1 MACRLVAPWPITA
14 TCLHLPVWKAAMD
27 MAVHLEHAVRRF
39 RKTPSPPR
47 CHKYTLGTELHR
59 TVQTFLCTSNLQR
72 THNL

>member
-1 MACRLVAPWPITA
+1 
-14 TCLHLPVWKAAMD
+14 MD